1 MSVFNRLIRP
11 NGFVRVEVITVTGR
25 DDSGGPIE
33 TYATLEDN
41 IPVLISQIAGTRDG
55 RFESRVDVITG
66 TVTGD
71 SPSLGR
77 PDTRLYFAANT
88 IGTPA
93 GVYAEVVSSAAHGSA
108 GDRLLGGRWYTAKFS
123 TLPTP
128 GG

>member
-11 NGFVRVEVITVTGR
+11 NGFVRVEVISSTDR

-33 TYATLEDN
+33 AYTVLEDN
-41 IPVLISQIAGTRDG
+41 IPVLISQISAARDG
-55 RFESRVDVITG
+55 RFDSRIGSITG

-77 PDTRLYFAANT
+77 TDTRLYFTANT

-93 GVYAEVVSSAAHGSA
+93 GVFAEVLSATSHGSA
-108 GDRLLGGRWYTAKFS
+108 GDRLLGGRWWSLKFS